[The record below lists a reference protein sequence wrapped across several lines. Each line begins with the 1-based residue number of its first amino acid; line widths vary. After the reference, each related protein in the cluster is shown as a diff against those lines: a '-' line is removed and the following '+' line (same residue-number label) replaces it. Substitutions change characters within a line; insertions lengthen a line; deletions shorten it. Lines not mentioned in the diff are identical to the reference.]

1 MKVRGINYNHIFL
14 LSIYYDDD
22 NYIGVVAVGTIMLL
36 KMIIMVMLVIMK
48 MLMVVMLPVI
58 VVRLWLVVMSVVTV
72 GPEVG
77 GGPVGRGRDRGIE
90 VVTSLGIGAR
100 PIDVE

>member
-36 KMIIMVMLVIMK
+36 KMIIMLMLVMMK
-48 MLMVVMLPVI
+48 MLIAVMLLVMG
-58 VVRLWLVVMSVVTV
+58 VRLWFVVMSVVTV
-72 GPEVG
+72 WPEV
-77 GGPVGRGRDRGIE
+77 R
-90 VVTSLGIGAR
+90 
-100 PIDVE
+100 

>member
-36 KMIIMVMLVIMK
+36 KMIIMLMLVMIMK
-48 MLMVVMLPVI
+48 MLMVVMLLVV

-77 GGPVGRGRDRGIE
+77 GGGG
-90 VVTSLGIGAR
+90 
-100 PIDVE
+100 

>member
-1 MKVRGINYNHIFL
+1 
-14 LSIYYDDD
+14 
-22 NYIGVVAVGTIMLL
+22 MLL

-100 PIDVE
+100 PVDVE